1 MDGRAAEID
10 HAGAGM
16 IGKLT
21 GTLEDVSGESAIL
34 DVGGVG
40 YTIFA
45 SSRTLGRLAQANGSV
60 SLFIETHVREDHIHL
75 YGFLERVERDWF
87 RLLTTVQGVGAR
99 TALAILGA
107 LSPGDL
113 ATAIAAQDKAA
124 VGRANGVG
132 PKLATRIVS
141 ELKEKA
147 GTIGLGPSARLGAG
161 DAAPAPEN
169 AAFADAVSA
178 LVNLG
183 YRRSE
188 AYSAIARVAGSL
200 GGNAQADQ
208 LIRAGLKELSA
219 A

>member
-1 MDGRAAEID
+1 
-10 HAGAGM
+10 M

-21 GTLEDVSGESAIL
+21 GTIEDVSGDSAIV
-34 DVGGVG
+34 DVAGVG
-40 YTIFA
+40 YTVFG
-45 SSRTLGRLAQANGSV
+45 SSRTLGRLAQATGAV

-75 YGFLERVERDWF
+75 YGFVERVERDWF

-107 LSPGDL
+107 LSPSEL
-113 ATAIAAQDKAA
+113 ATAIAAQDKAS

-147 GTIGLGPSARLGAG
+147 GTIGLGSVALREAG
-161 DAAPAPEN
+161 DAAPAAEN

-188 AYSAIARVAGSL
+188 AYSAIARAAGSL
-200 GGNAQADQ
+200 GKEPKTDQ